1 MHANCRCTTIMADFT
16 PATRIARETPE
27 TGKNYKVDGNMT
39 FEEWKNSLTD
49 EQRASLKYIDKSAEN
64 GIISIRSGRIM
75 NMTVML

>member
-1 MHANCRCTTIMADFT
+1 
-16 PATRIARETPE
+16 
-27 TGKNYKVDGNMT
+27 MT